1 MVRTQRI
8 FPFLAVIAGIFGGF
22 ALPAWSQTEPH
33 RPPTPPARPR
43 VEIRVPPAAPRVL
56 PASGQIF
63 EQRIMVDSNVNVKFC
78 VSEGRLKI
86 NGWERNEFR
95 VFVRDG
101 RKPVFRVLE
110 KEAKSGMPSWL
121 WVISAPEDTPRSAPK
136 SECLTGS
143 TVEIDL
149 PVNASLNITGRT
161 SETLIDSVK
170 KVSIKNVEGNIALQ
184 NIAGGIVASTFQG
197 DLMVE
202 NSGGSISLDT
212 NTGNIIAYDVT
223 PGQIGDIFRAK
234 TSSGSISLQH
244 AIHRQIEASS
254 ISGSVLFS
262 GGLMEGGIYSFR
274 TVNGSITLNL
284 PESVSATI
292 AASYGFG
299 SFSSALP
306 INITNETISPGGKNI
321 VGTIGKGVSTVNV
334 TTSSGSIG
342 IQKQN

>member
-1 MVRTQRI
+1 MLRSQRI
-8 FPFLAVIAGIFGGF
+8 FSFLTVIAGTLIGL
-22 ALPAWSQTEPH
+22 ALPAWSQTEPQS
-33 RPPTPPARPR
+33 PPTPPARPR
-43 VEIRVPPAAPRVL
+43 VEIRVPPATPRI
-56 PASGQIF
+56 PAATGQTF
-63 EQRIMVDSNVNVKFC
+63 EQKIMADSNVNGKFC

-95 VFVRDG
+95 VFIRNG
-101 RKPVFRVLE
+101 RKPAFRVLE
-110 KEAKSGMPSWL
+110 KEAKSGKPSWL
-121 WVISAPEDTPRSAPK
+121 WVISAPEETTRTGTM

-143 TVEIDL
+143 TIEIDL
-149 PVNASLNITGRT
+149 PLNASLNITGRT

-184 NIAGGIVASTFQG
+184 NIAGGIVASTYQG
-197 DLMVE
+197 DLIVE

-234 TSSGSISLQH
+234 TNSGAIALQH
-244 AIHRQIEASS
+244 VVHRQIEASS

-262 GGLMEGGIYSFR
+262 GGLLEGGIYNFR
-274 TVNGSITLNL
+274 TANGAITLNL
-284 PESVSATI
+284 PASVSARI

-299 SFSSALP
+299 SFNSAIP
-306 INITNETISPGGKNI
+306 INVTNETVSPGGKNI

-342 IQKQN
+342 IRKQN